1 MRTYELRGRVI
12 RGEGWGRKLGYPTA
26 NLDHDYFRFH
36 PIPPGVYAA
45 FVTVGKRHYR
55 AIAIIGVPFTWQ
67 PKRTKL
73 ELHLLRFS
81 GRLVGR
87 MMHARLIR
95 RIRLVKQFPNVPT
108 MLKTIK
114 ADIVAANR
122 SLSGHGQPK
131 TTRRG

>member
-1 MRTYELRGRVI
+1 MKFHELRGRVI

-26 NLDHDYFRFH
+26 NLDHDFFRRH

-45 FVTVGKRHYR
+45 FVTVGKRRYR
-55 AIAIIGVPFTWQ
+55 AIAIIGVPFTWR

-87 MMHARLIR
+87 IMKATLIR
-95 RIRLVKQFPNVPT
+95 RIRPIKQFRNVPT
-108 MLKTIK
+108 MLKTITV
-114 ADIVAANR
+114 DVVAANR
-122 SLSGHGQPK
+122 ILARHGQPK
-131 TTRRG
+131 TTRRD

>member
-1 MRTYELRGRVI
+1 MTFYELRGRVI
-12 RGEGWGRKLGYPTA
+12 KGEGWGRKVGYPTA
-26 NLDHDYFRFH
+26 NLDHRYFRRH
-36 PIPPGVYAA
+36 PIPPGIYAA
-45 FVTVGKRHYR
+45 IVTLGKRRYR

-81 GRLVGR
+81 GQLIGRLLR
-87 MMHARLIR
+87 ATLLR
-95 RIRLVKQFPNVPT
+95 RIRPVKQFPNVPT

-122 SLSGHGQPK
+122 ILARHGQPK
-131 TTRRG
+131 TARRH